1 METAASSIRVV
12 LVGARNPL
20 NIGAA
25 ARALSNFG
33 LTDLVLVDPYDPSW
47 REAKSAMGGK
57 GLLASARVVGS
68 VQEATADC
76 SLVVGT
82 ASVGDRLLKLSVR
95 RLEQGAKLIRRHRG
109 RVAILFGSEKTGLS
123 NEDLSQC
130 HWLLRIPTRRE
141 HESMNLGQ
149 AVAVC
154 AYELA
159 GRDGAAVKAAPVDQQ
174 AIEALE
180 LNRIGDRLFE
190 ILAISGYVQPKTSDS
205 TRLKVRRLLRRMDL
219 KASDAEL
226 WLGILRQIGWKLNQQ
241 S

>member
-1 METAASSIRVV
+1 MPIRVV

-33 LTDLVLVDPYDPSW
+33 LTDLVLVDPFDPSW

-57 GLLASARVVGS
+57 GVLASARVVDS
-68 VQEATADC
+68 VQEAVADC

-82 ASVGDRLLKLSVR
+82 ASVGDRLLKLTVR
-95 RLEQGAKLIRRHRG
+95 RLEPGARLIRRHAG

-123 NEDLSQC
+123 NEDLSLC

-149 AVAVC
+149 AVAVT

-159 GRDGAAVKAAPVDQQ
+159 GRDEAAAKAKPEEQK
-174 AIEALE
+174 AIESIDLD
-180 LNRIGDRLFE
+180 RISDRLYD
-190 ILAISGYVQPKTSDS
+190 ILTVSGYVQPKTADS
-205 TRLKVRRLLRRMDL
+205 TRLKVRRLLRRMDIQ
-219 KASDAEL
+219 ASDAEI
-226 WLGILRQIGWKLNQQ
+226 WLGILRQIGWKLNQP
-241 S
+241 